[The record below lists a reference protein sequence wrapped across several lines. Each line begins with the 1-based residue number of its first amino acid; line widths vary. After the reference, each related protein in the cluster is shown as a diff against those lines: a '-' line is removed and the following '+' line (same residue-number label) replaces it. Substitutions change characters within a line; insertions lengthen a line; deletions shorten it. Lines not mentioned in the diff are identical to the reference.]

1 MWRFDATSLLLMMI
15 SASKT
20 DALDESEREPQNLPR
35 WLMRS
40 RLTAYQESGRFSR
53 PRLITERSLY
63 CGVKSCQ
70 EWSLMKIRKKKARR
84 SRFRERSMAAKK
96 RNEHPPPS
104 TNSSRDHMK
113 PCENI
118 H

>member
-1 MWRFDATSLLLMMI
+1 MTQPSITREEEPWRLSVLGSSFAPGMWRFDATSLLLMMI

-63 CGVKSCQ
+63 CGVKNCQ
-70 EWSLMKIRKKKARR
+70 EWSLM
-84 SRFRERSMAAKK
+84 
-96 RNEHPPPS
+96 
-104 TNSSRDHMK
+104 
-113 PCENI
+113 
-118 H
+118 